1 MSSFLLKCVG
11 VLNALLSGGRYQER
25 LEMLEA
31 ELREKCTSEGAW
43 VEPKGQHFS
52 FLFKNTATLA

>member
-1 MSSFLLKCVG
+1 MSSFLLKGVG
-11 VLNALLSGGRYQER
+11 VLNALLSAGRYQER

-43 VEPKGQHFS
+43 VEPKGQHFKI
-52 FLFKNTATLA
+52 LATK